1 MIGDPLIRIVSGGI
15 VGDEVDPSRFDV
27 GEIVGRGGREI
38 GDVEDVDASVIDDGI
53 GEESRFAIGHFG
65 HDAQDFWAFDEFFAH
80 DIGVCDVVEGTVSA
94 AVLLGDGLEIGDRC
108 FDERFNRIE
117 DMGGWCRFDHDFFG
131 QEVSDAWDGEVVGL
145 RGIDFGQD
153 PDFVRDGAG

>member
-65 HDAQDFWAFDEFFAH
+65 HDAQDFWAFAR
-80 DIGVCDVVEGTVSA
+80 A
-94 AVLLGDGLEIGDRC
+94 LR
-108 FDERFNRIE
+108 RF
-117 DMGGWCRFDHDFFG
+117 CL
-131 QEVSDAWDGEVVGL
+131 Q
-145 RGIDFGQD
+145 
-153 PDFVRDGAG
+153 